1 MTQLAVRTPG
11 ACLESPSGRLLQ
23 TIPPLV
29 GGPRHSMREDATG
42 ASVRLFAVIRL
53 LGIDTGLSAFVP
65 LPLSPGLPVRA
76 HANWTAT
83 GDPARTTGTIA
94 GDLDLAGLAP
104 NEGALDH
111 ALRDVVVH
119 GLAKD
124 TPRGASPA
132 WFLLCKASGAFD
144 SVM

>member
-1 MTQLAVRTPG
+1 MTQLAVQTPG
-11 ACLESPSGRLLQ
+11 ACLESPSVRSSHADH
-23 TIPPLV
+23 PPLV

-42 ASVRLFAVIRL
+42 TSVRLFAVIRL
-53 LGIDTGLSAFVP
+53 LGIDTGLWAFVP
-65 LPLSPGLPVRA
+65 LSVDGSGWVPIRLLPGTQPGLLA
-76 HANWTAT
+76 LLQ
-83 GDPARTTGTIA
+83 GTI
-94 GDLDLAGLAP
+94 DLAGLAP

-124 TPRGASPA
+124 IPRGVSPA
-132 WFLLCKASGAFD
+132 WFLLCKSSGAFD